1 MKTYALDKS
10 SYLSRIERHLQEN
23 EREVAQLKE
32 EVNDIRSRSYD
43 LLSDCPHDKTNAV
56 KNLEEQIENLREEL
70 KYESMLRSRIEEE
83 LNVSL
88 NEIRFYRTS
97 TADEIA
103 YQKESKMGLWYEEF
117 TTNLLNDLRALIN
130 TYLSASSDE
139 QTNVK
144 EIIFQRKQSNEP
156 LIGFGKLR
164 EIAND
169 FKIEVAE
176 ICMRSEN
183 AIKSLA
189 ELEHKHSVLQKQ
201 YNGSHQLTEDALNKV
216 AELISLS
223 ETLTKERDEA
233 IECKENAESELQQL
247 RLVID
252 KLVDESGQRTREE
265 VDKVRLKANETIEKL
280 LSELHHMEKER
291 CQLAIQL
298 ECCKS
303 NTFGD
308 HVNGINN
315 LDDSQL
321 DSTRKRAIEAEKS
334 CDELKIQ
341 LEAERS
347 TKERLIAS
355 KQSEIELLNEKNKLL
370 MESLE
375 QAESQFKQNQDS
387 FQRENKALLYADIK
401 LNNLKRQLESVQKNA
416 QHQIH
421 LVKQS
426 MKIQEAEYKFKIETL
441 EKVNQLSDE
450 KWRNLLDKQQK
461 LSLQWRKEAEELA
474 NQLEEQANAFRREME
489 KYHRK

>member
-298 ECCKS
+298 ECFYYIFHNK
-303 NTFGD
+303 NLEELK
-308 HVNGINN
+308 

-387 FQRENKALLYADIK
+387 FQRENKALLDADIK
-401 LNNLKRQLESVQKNA
+401 LNNLKRQLESINSRNYHYNGEKRQRSWLISLKNKPM
-416 QHQIH
+416 H
-421 LVKQS
+421 L
-426 MKIQEAEYKFKIETL
+426 E
-441 EKVNQLSDE
+441 E
-450 KWRNLLDKQQK
+450 KWKNITGNESKQEHK
-461 LSLQWRKEAEELA
+461 VEVIGTMIPKIDGRVKRSRSLQFLFIYR
-474 NQLEEQANAFRREME
+474 
-489 KYHRK
+489 